1 MIITLIKKHIFFA
14 SIVMSVLVNLFGQS
28 DERGDPNFRRFT
40 NIDVNKVR
48 GSIHNWGSSGNS
60 GVTGSFFY
68 EWPTNSGRGYIAYQA
83 LYVGAMITTD
93 EGEQRPLVTVTHRSD
108 QEGNS
113 MMWEPVPGYLNPN
126 STKIAISDD
135 ESTWP
140 PYWPDKDGDE
150 NDPGWSGSWNGYF
163 GKNQFNAGQEVYLSL
178 IHI

>member
-1 MIITLIKKHIFFA
+1 MKTEYSKIIFSLKKR
-14 SIVMSVLVNLFGQS
+14 SILFVFTTMSLLVNLFGQS
-28 DERGDPNFRRFT
+28 EERGNPNFRRFT

-83 LYVGAMITTD
+83 LYVGAMVTTD

-113 MMWEPVPGYLNPN
+113 MMW
-126 STKIAISDD
+126 SRF
-135 ESTWP
+135 
-140 PYWPDKDGDE
+140 PDT
-150 NDPGWSGSWNGYF
+150 
-163 GKNQFNAGQEVYLSL
+163 
-178 IHI
+178 

>member
-83 LYVGAMITTD
+83 LYVGAMVTTD

-113 MMWEPVPGYLNPN
+113 MMWEPVPG
-126 STKIAISDD
+126 
-135 ESTWP
+135 
-140 PYWPDKDGDE
+140 
-150 NDPGWSGSWNGYF
+150 
-163 GKNQFNAGQEVYLSL
+163 LSL